1 MNVQVIS
8 DTIQKFNSFSYY
20 LCGAYYQRKGKRLHR
35 TVWEYHNG
43 EIPKG
48 YHVHHIDGDRA
59 NNQISNL
66 ALLKGHDHLSGHMSS
81 PERKEQS
88 RECIK
93 EAVKAA
99 AQWHGSEQGNK
110 WHSEHMHE
118 YWRKA
123 PLRTYICDNCKK
135 EYQSKAVRYIG
146 NHFCC
151 NNCKAAFRRKRQ
163 KNENKEN

>member
-8 DTIQKFNSFSYY
+8 DTIQKFNGFSYY

-151 NNCKAAFRRKRQ
+151 NNCNCLLYTSPSPRD
-163 KNENKEN
+163 